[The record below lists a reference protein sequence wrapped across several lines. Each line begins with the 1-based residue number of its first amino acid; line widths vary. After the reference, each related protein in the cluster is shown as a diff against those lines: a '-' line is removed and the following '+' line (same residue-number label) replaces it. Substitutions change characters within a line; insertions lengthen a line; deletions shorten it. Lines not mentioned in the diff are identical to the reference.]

1 MPRRRHHVG
10 GAVVSTEATDL
21 GPGELYP
28 FCPCEPGRKPKSI
41 VIWFA
46 RDGAPD
52 RIVESRERSARQ
64 GRAVRAHAVDPLDWY
79 HSRKPDLI
87 PAALYAA
94 GKRLRSRYEFLAV
107 AGLSAVDLG
116 RERISQSRSGG
127 GNLPDRVLQYAKEVK
142 FALDF
147 VGGPELDRILL
158 SVVCEGDSMEAFERR
173 HGWRSGG
180 GQVALRTALYRLALV
195 YGLIGE
201 RRGRIAWWKPE

>member
-1 MPRRRHHVG
+1 MT
-10 GAVVSTEATDL
+10 AETTDL
-21 GPGELYP
+21 GPGALYP
-28 FCPCEPGRKPKSI
+28 FCPCEPGGKPKRV

-52 RIVESRERSARQ
+52 RIVEPRERSARQ
-64 GRAVRAHAVDPLDWY
+64 GRAVRAHVVDPLEWY

-87 PAALYAA
+87 PAPLYAA
-94 GKRLRSRYEFLAV
+94 GKRLRGRYEFPAV
-107 AGLSAVDLG
+107 AGLTAVDLG
-116 RERISQSRSGG
+116 RERISKSQTGG
-127 GNLPDRVLQYAKEVK
+127 GALPDRVLDYAKEVK

-158 SVVCEGDSMEAFERR
+158 SVVCEGASMEAFERR
-173 HGWRSGG
+173 HGWRSGA

-201 RRGRIAWWKPE
+201 RRGRIGWWKPE

>member
-1 MPRRRHHVG
+1 MTVK
-10 GAVVSTEATDL
+10 TTDL
-21 GPGELYP
+21 GAGALYP
-28 FCPCEPGRKPKSI
+28 FCPCEPGRKPKR
-41 VIWFA
+41 VAVWFA

-52 RIVESRERSARQ
+52 RIVETRERSVRQ
-64 GRAVRAHAVDPLDWY
+64 GRAVRAQTVEPLEWY

-87 PAALYAA
+87 PTALYAA
-94 GKRLRSRYEFLAV
+94 GSRLRGRYEFLAV
-107 AGLSAVDLG
+107 AGLTAVDLG
-116 RERISQSRSGG
+116 RERISRSRAGG
-127 GNLPDRVLQYAKEVK
+127 GGLPDRVLHYAKEVK

-147 VGGPELDRILL
+147 VGGPELDQILL

-201 RRGRIAWWKPE
+201 RRGRIGWWKPE